1 MNEKNYEYLKEQL
14 KNTGFGD
21 TFNADLANKM
31 SQGAPEF
38 QLAQKKTFGKEDVIT
53 TLHFKKG
60 NDADMYF
67 FNRYDLQLLNEKQ
80 ELKARQMFY
89 INKGSSITLKEGYN
103 LLEGRAVHKALTN
116 KQDEKYGAW
125 LQLDFKSTTQ
135 NGNYVIKQ
143 YHQNFGYD
151 LEKVLAKYPIKELA
165 DEQHKQQLIKSLE
178 RGNLQAATFE
188 IAGKEERLFITP
200 NVAFKSLSA
209 YNQAGQRVSLKD
221 LLQNQEQSI
230 KQEQKPEQTQNKALK
245 EAKAIKQEG
254 DNTLKKSKK
263 QRSVQK

>member
-21 TFNADLANKM
+21 TFNADLANKI

-38 QLAQKKTFGKEDVIT
+38 QLAQKKTFGKDDVIA

-60 NDADMYF
+60 ADSEMYF
-67 FNRYDLQLLNEKQ
+67 FNRYDLQLLNDKQ
-80 ELKARQMFY
+80 EIRARQMFY

-103 LLEGRAVHKALTN
+103 LLEGRAVHKTLTN

-135 NGNYVIKQ
+135 NGNYEMKQ

-165 DEQHKQQLIKSLE
+165 DEQSKQQLIRSLE
-178 RGNLQAATFE
+178 RGNLQAAAFE
-188 IAGKEERLFITP
+188 IAGKEEKLFITP
-200 NVAFKSLSA
+200 NVAFKTLSA
-209 YNQAGQRVSLKD
+209 YNHAGQRVSLKD
-221 LLQNQEQSI
+221 LFQNQEQSV
-230 KQEQKPEQTQNKALK
+230 KQEQKSEQTQKETKAM
-245 EAKAIKQEG
+245 KQEG
-254 DNTLKKSKK
+254 DKTLKKPKR
-263 QRSVQK
+263 QRNVQK